1 MQVKEEHPMA
11 LESYNTLGGMIELHA
26 QAYHDKVAL
35 EFEGCKLTYLD
46 INHQANKVANAITQ
60 SGIKHGDHVSYLGK
74 NSIFY
79 FCLLLGC
86 SKIGVIVT
94 PINWRLAS
102 PEISYILNDCSAKA
116 LFVGREY
123 TGIVSDL
130 KPELKTCEAY
140 ISYESDVEGFSNLA
154 KWLQGQD
161 TENPKVII
169 DYEDVFVQLYTSGT
183 TGHPKGVMITH
194 KNIVQTKQLIEAMN
208 IDWYSWTETDVS
220 LNGMPFFHIGG
231 TAWGLSGLMAGARSI
246 ITREFV
252 PSEVLGYIQISKIF
266 LVPAAMQMV
275 VNHPRAREVN
285 YDSIRYMLYG
295 ASPIPLD
302 LLRTCM
308 DVFGCGFV
316 QLYGMTETS
325 GTIVAL
331 PPEDHD
337 PNGNKRM
344 RSAGR
349 ALPGVEV
356 GIMNEDGKLL
366 PPGQIG
372 QIVTRSSA
380 NMKGY
385 WNLDAA
391 SRETLI
397 NDGWLC
403 TGDAGEIDSDGYVY
417 ILDRVKDMIISGG
430 ENVYPAEVEN
440 ALFSHA
446 DVADAGVI
454 GVPDAKWGEAVKA
467 CIVLKENSVVSESEI
482 IAFAKTQIAGYKCPK
497 SIDFVTALP
506 RNPSGKIL
514 RRELRKPYWDKNQRA
529 VN

>member
-1 MQVKEEHPMA
+1 
-11 LESYNTLGGMIELHA
+11 
-26 QAYHDKVAL
+26 
-35 EFEGCKLTYLD
+35 
-46 INHQANKVANAITQ
+46 
-60 SGIKHGDHVSYLGK
+60 
-74 NSIFY
+74 
-79 FCLLLGC
+79 
-86 SKIGVIVT
+86 
-94 PINWRLAS
+94 
-102 PEISYILNDCSAKA
+102 
-116 LFVGREY
+116 
-123 TGIVSDL
+123 
-130 KPELKTCEAY
+130 
-140 ISYESDVEGFSNLA
+140 
-154 KWLQGQD
+154 
-161 TENPKVII
+161 
-169 DYEDVFVQLYTSGT
+169 
-183 TGHPKGVMITH
+183 
-194 KNIVQTKQLIEAMN
+194 
-208 IDWYSWTETDVS
+208 
-220 LNGMPFFHIGG
+220 MPFFHIGG

-252 PSEVLGYIQISKIF
+252 PSEVLGYIEEFQISKIF

-356 GIMNEDGKLL
+356 GIMSEDGKLL

-446 DVADAGVI
+446 GVADAGVI
-454 GVPDAKWGEAVKA
+454 GVPDKKWGEAVKA
-467 CIVLKENSVVSESEI
+467 CIVLKENSDVSESEL

-497 SIDFVTALP
+497 SIDFVTVLP

-514 RRELRKPYWDKNQRA
+514 RRELRKPYWDKYQRA